1 MNIVTNWQLT
11 FNQPASEILLL
22 MCDRGWLL
30 NLPAIRATL
39 RFYLAITLSSAT
51 LMLTWTTVISRPS
64 IQHTSKIWKKVNFM
78 AYRDFLRLPLLFS
91 WQRNNLFNSTWFDDA
106 DRKDKQSQTTSSRA
120 LPLCLVLDAP
130 IWTMAETCEQKSN
143 QKGREGFEFT
153 KTLALQISSDN
164 IRVSPITCKS
174 SGDRNESLVIIYL
187 TNHKWRR
194 Q

>member
-1 MNIVTNWQLT
+1 MNIVANWQLT

-39 RFYLAITLSSAT
+39 RFYLAITLSSAS

-64 IQHTSKIWKKVNFM
+64 IQHTSKIWKNSTLWLTVI
-78 AYRDFLRLPLLFS
+78 FS
-91 WQRNNLFNSTWFDDA
+91 DCLSCSVDSLFNSTWFSDA

-130 IWTMAETCEQKSN
+130 IWTMADTCEQKYN

-153 KTLALQISSDN
+153 KSLTLQISSDN
-164 IRVSPITCKS
+164 IRVSRPLADNMQIF
-174 SGDRNESLVIIYL
+174 G
-187 TNHKWRR
+187 W
-194 Q
+194 